1 LPTHSEGGSSVG
13 DGSSVGGV
21 SAVGGGGGGSVGG
34 SVGTGVLGTAVVGI
48 RVAVRVGIRVLVAVG
63 GGESSWV
70 RVIPGVNEIHPV
82 GVGEGVALKVAVE
95 GRVTVKRG

>member
-1 LPTHSEGGSSVG
+1 LVAVFVG
-13 DGSSVGGV
+13 R
-21 SAVGGGGGGSVGG
+21 
-34 SVGTGVLGTAVVGI
+34 GVLVGI
-48 RVAVRVGIRVLVAVG
+48 GTRVLVEVG
-63 GGESSWV
+63 GGESSCV